1 MMILNEKSNT
11 KKGNLTLEEGI
22 HFYQKHC
29 AAHWLIDEMNE
40 LYLHNR
46 KRNEQGREVP
56 LPSFFDT
63 RKERLIKYFTVIII
77 GMDAEHKPI
86 TVKE

>member
-1 MMILNEKSNT
+1 M
-11 KKGNLTLEEGI
+11 
-22 HFYQKHC
+22 
-29 AAHWLIDEMNE
+29 
-40 LYLHNR
+40 
-46 KRNEQGREVP
+46 
-56 LPSFFDT
+56 FFDT